1 MGSSVPGLLL
11 PGNPLDA
18 QAAGSLGSQGST
30 AGMGGGGETRPPL
43 PRPCGPAQ
51 AEASPVRESPLEP
64 GPGKRNLGI
73 EAVGPAARG
82 RICAPS
88 GRPASPLALKHWDQG
103 PWVPAG
109 GGGHR
114 PPRPSLLIVGR
125 LDHFPS
131 RALYRLSLP
140 LIGVRLALP
149 APPSHPLAGRRG
161 AARAGTG
168 SRPGPG
174 EAVATD
180 RFTGPPP
187 PPAPF
192 QPSRDPPPPPQV
204 HPGVACTSPLSSFP
218 GPRTPPIHASY
229 PAPGPSILSVPLTS
243 SPVSLGSPPN
253 PAQGGGRHAATGA
266 WTPAPSAAPGAA
278 APAAAA
284 ARARPEPHG
293 AGREP
298 GRGELGSAGSLDPL
312 LDLEEGGGPDSNVQR
327 VTEDGV

>member
-11 PGNPLDA
+11 PGNPPDA
-18 QAAGSLGSQGST
+18 QAAGSLGSQGSA
-30 AGMGGGGETRPPL
+30 AGVGGGGETRPPL

-88 GRPASPLALKHWDQG
+88 GRPAAPLALKHWDQG

-131 RALYRLSLP
+131 RALYRLLGCVWRSP
-140 LIGVRLALP
+140 PHP
-149 APPSHPLAGRRG
+149 AIHSQVEEGPLA
-161 AARAGTG
+161 
-168 SRPGPG
+168 PGQ
-174 EAVATD
+174 D
-180 RFTGPPP
+180 
-187 PPAPF
+187 
-192 QPSRDPPPPPQV
+192 RDPDPERLSQRTGLPDLRPLRRPFNLPGIHPPPQV

-243 SPVSLGSPPN
+243 SPASLGSPPN